1 MTDKKAISE
10 KSSGKLPAE
19 KPQSLDLLLQAAKLS
34 SEMIRDRIKGYEPEE
49 TKQSIR
55 CPSKLTN

>member
-10 KSSGKLPAE
+10 KSLG
-19 KPQSLDLLLQAAKLS
+19 KPQSLGLLLQAAKLS
-34 SEMIRDRIKGYEPEE
+34 SEIIRDRIKGYEPEE

-55 CPSKLTN
+55 CPSKLVN